1 MCASQLAQ
9 RIGEN
14 VGCVGTPCRHACGPA
29 EIETTGNGELRQTDR
44 LVDAVMDTEVGW
56 VQLCNR
62 AVAASDAVETKTHF
76 VDKTWA
82 EDMGLVQGED
92 VPLGRV
98 EVAEAWNRVAWPVW
112 FDDVSA
118 VHRVVTMQPVPI
130 RKIMADIRGPLA
142 GVDRCGDRAAESCS
156 SSRVREIR
164 ARNPLDQ
171 FAHHRV
177 GCRSALGVAEDQ
189 TIDVKI

>member
-1 MCASQLAQ
+1 
-9 RIGEN
+9 
-14 VGCVGTPCRHACGPA
+14 
-29 EIETTGNGELRQTDR
+29 
-44 LVDAVMDTEVGW
+44 
-56 VQLCNR
+56 
-62 AVAASDAVETKTHF
+62 
-76 VDKTWA
+76 
-82 EDMGLVQGED
+82 
-92 VPLGRV
+92 
-98 EVAEAWNRVAWPVW
+98 
-112 FDDVSA
+112 
-118 VHRVVTMQPVPI
+118 MQPVPI

-189 TIDVKI
+189 TIDVKILPLAKTFVRYEEERLVPDKGTAQTSAELVTLERRRIA